1 VQPLITLTAGQV
13 ERWRLVHA
21 GIGDTVT
28 VRLARLKPGT
38 TVPAAG
44 VAAAQEEAFT
54 RASCDDASQPL
65 FEIQAD
71 GLTRAQVAPV
81 MLDTLQPGY
90 RSDLLVAVP
99 EPGRYCLLDMEAP
112 ATSEAA
118 KRRRGIPEGTRLLG
132 IVRVLPMT
140 SFVPHRTIPEAEIT
154 IPEPQRVVF
163 DVVGKTSPQPGD
175 IDPYYYYIDG
185 KSYDPE
191 VVNRVLPLGGVQEW
205 RLSSR
210 NFSHPFHIHVNP
222 FQVVGIFALAADGTR
237 TDVTDPA
244 IPYAQRLAAA
254 GDDPQ
259 YLGLRGVWKDT
270 LFVMPGFD
278 IVTRTRYQRY
288 IGEFVL
294 HCHILDHEDR
304 GMMQNV
310 SIVPPGA
317 VPTGRKTVGH
327 SH

>member
-1 VQPLITLTAGQV
+1 
-13 ERWRLVHA
+13 
-21 GIGDTVT
+21 
-28 VRLARLKPGT
+28 
-38 TVPAAG
+38 
-44 VAAAQEEAFT
+44 
-54 RASCDDASQPL
+54 
-65 FEIQAD
+65 
-71 GLTRAQVAPV
+71 
-81 MLDTLQPGY
+81 
-90 RSDLLVAVP
+90 VAVP

-132 IVRVLPMT
+132 IVRVLPNPKGKVTVDAARLVRDALVGNAEARLQGRAKARVLAELRDPQMLLT
-140 SFVPHRTIPEAEIT
+140 SFVPHRTITEAEIT

-163 DVVGKTSPQPGD
+163 DVVGKTSPQPDD

-191 VVNRVLPLGGVQEW
+191 VVDRVLPLGGVQEW
-205 RLSSR
+205 RLSSL

-254 GDDPQ
+254 GSDPQ

-270 LFVMPGFD
+270 LFVVPGFD

-317 VPTGRKTVGH
+317 TPTGRKTVAH